1 MKMKKKILAIMAL
14 VICAIMGMTALAET
28 ADVIQP
34 FTEGTIDV
42 NGTLYRLRKRM
53 SSTLFICTEQIDSVA
68 TPGFMGILTTED
80 NEKTIS
86 VIYLDPRMCAEAA
99 DDAEKTTLSQTFV
112 NALAENDA
120 RFAGEAVLAAVNG
133 LIGEDLV
140 EDYIVFDIAGLDIIE
155 GLPEVDVTGLEPMDS
170 MKARL
175 KNAKHYAETL
185 SSDALTDLIGD
196 MSDYLATEMKS
207 GALVKIADKAER
219 YTINPSIHLEIEL
232 ITDETG
238 GEYLPLAADLLYNTL
253 FDIFY
258 EVNPY

>member
-1 MKMKKKILAIMAL
+1 MKKLLAVVAL
-14 VICAIMGMTALAET
+14 IICAVMSMTALAET

-42 NGTLYRLRKRM
+42 DGTLYRLRKRL

-86 VIYLDPRMCAEAA
+86 VIYLDPRMCAEVE
-99 DDAEKTTLSQTFV
+99 DGAEKTTLSKTFV
-112 NALAENDA
+112 DTLAENDV
-120 RFAGEAVLAAVNG
+120 RVAGEAVLAAVNG

-140 EDYIVFDIAGLDIIE
+140 EDYIVFDVAGLDIIE
-155 GLPEVDVTGLEPMDS
+155 GLPEVDVAGLEPMDS

-232 ITDETG
+232 MPEGEDV
-238 GEYLPLAADLLYNTL
+238 EYLPVATDILYDIL

>member
-1 MKMKKKILAIMAL
+1 MKKLLAVVAL
-14 VICAIMGMTALAET
+14 IICAVMGMTALAET
-28 ADVIQP
+28 AEVIQP

-42 NGTLYRLRKRM
+42 DGTLYRLRKRL

-86 VIYLDPRMCAEAA
+86 VIYLDPRMCAEAE
-99 DDAEKTTLSQTFV
+99 DGAEKITLSQTFV
-112 NALAENDA
+112 DTLAENDA
-120 RFAGEAVLAAVNG
+120 RVAGEAVLAAVNG

-140 EDYIVFDIAGLDIIE
+140 EDYIVFDVAGLDIIE

-185 SSDALTDLIGD
+185 SSDAVTDLIGD

-219 YTINPSIHLEIEL
+219 YIINPSIHLEIEL
-232 ITDETG
+232 MPEEEDV
-238 GEYLPLAADLLYNTL
+238 EYLPVATDVLYDIL